1 MRGNTIHNV
10 YSVAVYMD
18 NSRHV
23 VVDKNFILLDD
34 PAFWRDFGGY
44 QVTYSYPHRR
54 LEPKESQPSCVP
66 LRCSTSSTYCLGVT
80 SSSTYN
86 FDLSAQPRRE
96 PTALRVK

>member
-44 QVTYSYPHRR
+44 QVTYCPRRR
-54 LEPKESQPSCVP
+54 LEPKRESSCVP

-80 SSSTYN
+80 SG
-86 FDLSAQPRRE
+86 DLSAQP
-96 PTALRVK
+96 TT